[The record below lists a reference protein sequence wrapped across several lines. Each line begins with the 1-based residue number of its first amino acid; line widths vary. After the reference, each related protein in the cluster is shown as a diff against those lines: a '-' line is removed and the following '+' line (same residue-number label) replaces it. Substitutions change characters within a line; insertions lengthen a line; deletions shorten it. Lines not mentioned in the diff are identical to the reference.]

1 MSSTVKSAKPLS
13 RPGRMR
19 QAGFSIVELMVAL
32 VLGLLLI
39 GGVVNIFMTNQQTF
53 RTNENLGRLQENA
66 RISFEL
72 MAREVR
78 QAGGNLCGA
87 TLVANV
93 LNNATTAWTS
103 NWEAG
108 VLQGFD
114 GAQAATGIVATGVAV
129 NERVAN
135 TDAVRVL
142 SGGMF
147 DGVTI
152 TAHDAGTAQITLATI
167 DHGFA
172 PESVVVVCDGQS
184 AALAKLTSAASG
196 TTAVVGHNDG
206 AGITDNCSEGLNFP
220 TDCSS
225 ETGNSRAFQPG
236 GFVTRMTAS
245 TWYVGNNARGGRSL
259 FRVTAGGPEEIAEG
273 VRDMQLDYLLRNSA
287 TGTLDSN
294 WLAADLVTDWTPG
307 AASQVVAV
315 RLRLTLETQTA
326 VGTNQQ
332 PVERQLIHVV
342 NLRNRPA

>member
-13 RPGRMR
+13 RTGRMR

-114 GAQAATGIVATGVAV
+114 GAQAATGIVATGAAV

-152 TAHDAGTAQITLATI
+152 TAHDAGAAQITLATI

-196 TTAVVGHNDG
+196 TTAVVGHDNG

-287 TGTLDSN
+287 TGALDSN
-294 WLAADLVTDWTPG
+294 WLAADLITDWTPG

>member
-13 RPGRMR
+13 RTGRMR

-114 GAQAATGIVATGVAV
+114 GAQAATGIVATGAAV

-152 TAHDAGTAQITLATI
+152 TAHDAGAAQITLATI

-196 TTAVVGHNDG
+196 TTAVVGHDNG

-287 TGTLDSN
+287 TGALDSN
-294 WLAADLVTDWTPG
+294 WLSADLITDWTPG